1 MSSTKSKVFVLVD
14 CNNFYV
20 SCERVFNPKLNKRA
34 VVVLSNNDGC
44 VVARSQEAKDLGVP
58 MGAPAFEY
66 KSLFL
71 AHDVVVCSSNYTLYG
86 DLSRRVM
93 AILSSFT
100 DEMQVYSID
109 EAFLLFSEENLEPLL
124 KKIRETI
131 YQQVGIPVTLGAS
144 YTKTLA
150 KMAAKLG
157 KASTQGYYLLLNE
170 EKIADVLADFPVQ
183 DVWGIG
189 RGMASFLRSK
199 GIETA
204 KDFIQLPST
213 SIRNWL
219 KVTGLRIAE
228 ELRGN
233 RCFTLQEIPPLP
245 KSITSSRSFSRRLT
259 RFEDIAEALSRHVVN
274 VSEKLRE
281 HNLVAHSIDVYLL
294 TNPFNENGYYAN
306 SASEIFL
313 EPTSY
318 TPYLITQAKKALR
331 SIFKE
336 GLEYKKVGV
345 ELHSLAP
352 KHSYQLDLFMRRGNE
367 EKQEILME
375 TMGHLNK
382 RYGYRALKYAA
393 EGVNAPKSISCSPGF
408 TSYWDEILTIKI

>member
-1 MSSTKSKVFVLVD
+1 MLSTKSKVFVLVD

-20 SCERVFNPKLNKRA
+20 SCERIFNPKLNKRP

-44 VVARSQEAKDLGVP
+44 IVARSQEAKDLGIP

-93 AILSSFT
+93 AILGSFT

-109 EAFLLFSEENLEPLL
+109 EAFLLLPEENLEPLL

-131 YQQVGIPVTLGAS
+131 FRQVGIPVTLGAS
-144 YTKTLA
+144 HTKTLS
-150 KMAAKLG
+150 KVAARLG
-157 KASTQGYYLLLNE
+157 KRSKQGYHLLLD
-170 EKIADVLADFPVQ
+170 EKTLSETLADFPVQ
-183 DVWGIG
+183 EIWGIG
-189 RGMASFLRSK
+189 RRMAAFLNSK
-199 GIETA
+199 GIVTA
-204 KDFIQLPST
+204 ADFIKLPNPCLRT
-213 SIRNWL
+213 WL

-233 RCFTLQEIPPLP
+233 LCFTLQELPPLP
-245 KSITSSRSFSRRLT
+245 KSITSSRSFSQRLT
-259 RFEDIAEALSRHVVN
+259 RFEDIAEALSRHVAN

-281 HNLVAHSIDVYLL
+281 QNLLAHSLQVYLL
-294 TNPFNENGYYAN
+294 TNPFSENGYYAN
-306 SASEIFL
+306 SASEIFP

-318 TPYLITQAKKALR
+318 TPYLITKAKKALLT
-331 SIFKE
+331 IFKE
-336 GLEYKKVGV
+336 GLIYKKVGV
-345 ELHSLAP
+345 ELHSLVP
-352 KHSYQLDLFMRRGNE
+352 EHSYQLDLFRGNKN
-367 EKQEILME
+367 EKKQKALMQ
-375 TMGHLNK
+375 TIDNLNK
-382 RYGYRALKYAA
+382 RYGYRTLKYAA
-393 EGVNAPKSISCSPGF
+393 EGVNAQKGASCSPGF